1 MICAGWLLRRLARD
15 RRGASLTELALATPL
30 LVLFLTGMIDL
41 GQGLSERFTMQQ
53 AVNRS
58 LELLQAG
65 PLEADADAEDVDYSM
80 LVTEAANAADVP
92 RESVIL
98 TRWRECNNV
107 RQNDYG
113 GSCDMGEETARYLQ
127 LRIDKSFEGTFFLDG
142 YPMSA
147 SASLRIQ

>member
-1 MICAGWLLRRLARD
+1 MIRAGSLLGHLRRD

-65 PLEADADAEDVDYSM
+65 PLEADAEAEDVDYSH
-80 LVTEAANAADVP
+80 LVAEAASAAGVP
-92 RESVIL
+92 RENVAV
-98 TRWRECNNV
+98 TRWRECDNV
-107 RQNDYG
+107 RQNDYA

-127 LRIDKSFEGTFFLDG
+127 LRIDKAFEGMFFLDG